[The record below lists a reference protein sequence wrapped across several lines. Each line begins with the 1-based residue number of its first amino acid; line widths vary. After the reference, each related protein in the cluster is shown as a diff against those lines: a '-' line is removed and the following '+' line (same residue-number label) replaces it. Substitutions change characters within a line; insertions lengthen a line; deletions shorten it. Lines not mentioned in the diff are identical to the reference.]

1 MSTREAVICEPVRT
15 PIGRYGGMFK
25 SQTAVDLGVAALAGL
40 LDRTGVPPGSVQD
53 VILGHCYP
61 SSEAPAIGRV
71 VALDAGLPVT
81 VPGMQV
87 DRRCGSGLQ
96 AVIQACLQ
104 VSAGDNDV
112 VVAGGAESMS
122 NVAFY
127 STDMRWGG
135 ARGGVRVHDGLARG
149 RSTAGGR
156 HHPVPGGMLET
167 AENLRRQY
175 SISRQ
180 EQDELAVASHQRA
193 VAAQKDGV
201 VAEEIIPVTVRSRR
215 GEERIDTDEHPR
227 ADTTVESLGKL
238 KPVLL
243 EHDPDATVTAGNA
256 SGQNDAASMCLVT
269 TLEKAAELG
278 LTPLVRLV
286 SWGVA
291 AVAPNVMGIGPVP
304 ATEVALA
311 KAGLQLSDI
320 DLIELNEAFAA
331 QALAVM
337 REWGFGAAD
346 RERTN
351 VHGSGISLGHPVGAT
366 GGRMLA
372 TLARELNRRDARYG
386 LETMCIG
393 GGQGLAAVFERVG
406 SQ

>member
-1 MSTREAVICEPVRT
+1 MTLREAVICEPVRT
-15 PIGRYGGMFK
+15 PIGRYGGMFA
-25 SQTAVDLGVAALAGL
+25 SLTAVELGVAALTGL
-40 LDRTGVPPGSVQD
+40 LERTGLPAD
-53 VILGHCYP
+53 VIDDVVLGHCYP

-71 VALDAGLPVT
+71 VALDSGLPVT

-104 VSAGDNDV
+104 VGSGAHQV
-112 VVAGGAESMS
+112 VIAGGAESMS

-135 ARGGVRVHDGLARG
+135 ARNGVRVHDGLARG
-149 RSTAGGR
+149 RTTAGGQY
-156 HHPVPGGMLET
+156 HPVPGGMLET

-175 SISRQ
+175 QISRA
-180 EQDELAVASHQRA
+180 EQDELAVTSHQRA
-193 VAAQKDGV
+193 VAAQRSGV
-201 VAEEIIPVTVRSRR
+201 LADEIIGVTVRSRA
-215 GEERIDTDEHPR
+215 GEQRIDTDEHPR
-227 ADTTVESLGKL
+227 ADTSLESLAKL
-238 KPVLL
+238 KPVLGKS
-243 EHDPDATVTAGNA
+243 DPDATVTAGNS
-256 SGQNDAASMCLVT
+256 SGQNDAASMCVVT
-269 TLEKAAELG
+269 TRDKAEQLG

-286 SWGVA
+286 SWGLAGVK
-291 AVAPNVMGIGPVP
+291 PNVMGIGPVP
-304 ATEVALA
+304 ATDVALD
-311 KAGLQLSDI
+311 KAGLTLADI

-337 REWGFGAAD
+337 AEWRFSVAD
-346 RERTN
+346 RDRIN

-372 TLARELNRRDARYG
+372 TLARELHRRQERYG

-393 GGQGLAAVFERVG
+393 GGQGLAAVFERVA
-406 SQ
+406 

>member
-1 MSTREAVICEPVRT
+1 MTVREAVICEPVRT
-15 PIGRYGGMFK
+15 PIGRYGGMFA
-25 SQTAVDLGVAALAGL
+25 SLSAVDLGVAALSGL
-40 LDRTGVPPGSVQD
+40 LERTGLPADAVDD
-53 VILGHCYP
+53 VVLGHCYP

-104 VSAGDNDV
+104 VGSGAHDV
-112 VVAGGAESMS
+112 VIAGGAESMS

-135 ARGGVRVHDGLARG
+135 ARGGIRVHDGLARG
-149 RSTAGGR
+149 RTTAGGR

-175 SISRQ
+175 RISRT
-180 EQDELAVASHQRA
+180 EQDELAVTSHQRA
-193 VAAQKDGV
+193 VAAARSGLL
-201 VAEEIIPVTVRSRR
+201 AEEIIAVTVRSRA
-215 GEERIDTDEHPR
+215 GEQRIDTDEHPR
-227 ADTTVESLGKL
+227 ADTTVESLAAL
-238 KPVLL
+238 KPVLGKA
-243 EHDPDATVTAGNA
+243 DPEATVTAGNS
-256 SGQNDAASMCLVT
+256 SGQNDAASMCVVT
-269 TLEKAAELG
+269 TRDKAQQLG

-286 SWGVA
+286 SWGLAGVR
-291 AVAPNVMGIGPVP
+291 PEVMGIGPVP

-311 KAGLQLSDI
+311 RAGLTLSDI

-337 REWGFGAAD
+337 AEWGFGAAD

-351 VHGSGISLGHPVGAT
+351 VRGSGISLGHPVGAT

-372 TLARELNRRDARYG
+372 TLARELRRRQGRYG

-406 SQ
+406 E